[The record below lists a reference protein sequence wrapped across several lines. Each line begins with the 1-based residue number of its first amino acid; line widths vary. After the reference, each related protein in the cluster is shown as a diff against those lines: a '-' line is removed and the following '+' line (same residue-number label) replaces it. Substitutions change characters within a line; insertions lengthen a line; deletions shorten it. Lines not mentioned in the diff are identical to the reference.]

1 MVVLSLVNGMIGGL
15 ILILPVL
22 ALQGGYLST
31 FFVIGITGLF
41 SYYSAKLCVLHIG
54 NSSDL
59 DMAIYKHF
67 DNSKKM
73 KVFYDLCVWANILLF
88 CMLYFELITIQ
99 WIGLAAPHR
108 FTQTNAV
115 LNAILLFVIVIAMK
129 FYDFGANLM
138 AYGVI
143 SIASYL
149 VFLGWVVMSQ
159 ESTGIPAE
167 YKAVGSGAV

>member
-1 MVVLSLVNGMIGGL
+1 MVILSLVNGMIGGL

-22 ALQGGYLST
+22 AIQGGYLST
-31 FFVIGITGLF
+31 FLVIGITGLF

-59 DMAIYKHF
+59 DVAIYKHF

-73 KVFYDLCVWANILLF
+73 KIFYDLCVWANLLLVA
-88 CMLYFELITIQ
+88 MLYFELITIQ
-99 WIGLAAPHR
+99 WIGLVAPHR
-108 FTQTNAV
+108 FTQTNAI
-115 LNAILLFVIVIAMK
+115 LNAFFLFVIVIAMK

-138 AYGVI
+138 AYGII

-149 VFLGWVVMSQ
+149 IFLGWVVMSEEDFGVQ
-159 ESTGIPAE
+159 T
-167 YKAVGSGAV
+167 